1 MVVPTEV
8 RSTRPSLDVVL
19 VVVARNRLVLL
30 DYVGLRHVGVLGE
43 LLDDLG
49 YLVGLAGIGGL
60 ARFAFAHGYQDR
72 AVAAARGMGEDGVMK
87 GDRVEVVVDVGGGET
102 RTYEVVAAR
111 AGRRVDISTGRG
123 IVEVAEVTRTG
134 QIVRTAQFM
143 QTRVVAVVEH
153 PADDGAVEG
162 DEPAGGRRRRE
173 PPEDQE
179 SLYL

>member
-1 MVVPTEV
+1 VVPAAV
-8 RSTRPSLDVVL
+8 MRDDGDV
-19 VVVARNRLVLL
+19 
-30 DYVGLRHVGVLGE
+30 
-43 LLDDLG
+43 
-49 YLVGLAGIGGL
+49 
-60 ARFAFAHGYQDR
+60 
-72 AVAAARGMGEDGVMK
+72 K

-134 QIVRTAQFM
+134 QVVRTAQFM
-143 QTRVVAVVEH
+143 QSRVVAVVEH
-153 PADDGAVEG
+153 PADDGVLDGEG
-162 DEPAGGRRRRE
+162 TAPARRRKE

>member
-1 MVVPTEV
+1 M
-8 RSTRPSLDVVL
+8 
-19 VVVARNRLVLL
+19 LL
-30 DYVGLRHVGVLGE
+30 DHVGLGQVTVLGE

-49 YLVGLAGIGGL
+49 DLVGIAGVAGL
-60 ARFAFAHGYQDR
+60 TRFAFAHGHQDR
-72 AVAAARGMGEDGVMK
+72 AVAVAGGMRDDGVVK

-134 QIVRTAQFM
+134 QVVRTAQFM

-153 PADDGAVEG
+153 PADDGAVDG
-162 DEPAGGRRRRE
+162 DEPAGGRRRRD